1 MAYNINDIIFQEDN
15 MFNNE
20 KSFFKSNEQEDVV
33 VDESVASVEVA
44 PVAEEVVAQEAV
56 AEEAVVEQPVVKET
70 VVVTAPKVAS
80 AGSNKFPGIAT
91 LSLGQQN
98 DSVAKVQKEL
108 LARGF
113 FVTANGTYDRATE
126 NAVASFCKS
135 KGLYTDGRSVG
146 PKTWNHLFG

>member
-1 MAYNINDIIFQEDN
+1 MAYNINDIIFKEVN

-20 KSFFKSNEQEDVV
+20 KSFFKSNEQEDIV
-33 VDESVASVEVA
+33 VDESVASVEAA
-44 PVAEEVVAQEAV
+44 PVVQEAIV
-56 AEEAVVEQPVVKET
+56 EEAVVEQPVAKQSVAEKP
-70 VVVTAPKVAS
+70 VVANVRGTTSSESK
-80 AGSNKFPGIAT
+80 KFPGMKT

-113 FVTANGTYDRATE
+113 FVTVNGTYDRATE
-126 NAVASFCKS
+126 NAVSSFCKS
-135 KGLYTDGRSVG
+135 KGLYSDGKSVG